1 MIIINTKKTHE
12 LKKKEIENITKLK
25 NQHWN
30 YGEKRQIKWFKKY
43 IKKNDIHNILLFKN
57 KIIGYICLR
66 IRKIHSEKYKKYLY
80 FDTLIINKKFRKL
93 SFSKKLMIF
102 NKKIIKKNKKI
113 SFLITTKKL
122 EKFYEKFGWKTLNK
136 SNFRVID
143 HKTQINLGMIFNN
156 YQKLNNFSFYL
167 YE

>member
-1 MIIINTKKTHE
+1 
-12 LKKKEIENITKLK
+12 
-25 NQHWN
+25 
-30 YGEKRQIKWFKKY
+30 
-43 IKKNDIHNILLFKN
+43 
-57 KIIGYICLR
+57 
-66 IRKIHSEKYKKYLY
+66 
-80 FDTLIINKKFRKL
+80 
-93 SFSKKLMIF
+93 MIF
-102 NKKIIKKNKKI
+102 NNKIIKKNKKI

-143 HKTQINLGMIFNN
+143 HKTQVTLGMIFNN